1 MDNSPHTIPEFWKG
15 YISGTNRGSL
25 TMSLNRNGEFF
36 QGVAIVADQEFGPSI
51 IACSGQLTGCQASV
65 NLLRFLGSAP
75 QTPLYGNLKL
85 NFGENFDSAEGTWQ
99 TDIGT
104 QGTCKLW
111 PTEGWRMSWWLTLAV
126 TKFRIFLRQHGAI
139 IYASF
144 LIVVAILGLF
154 QKVELSYPTLILLL
168 VPGLYIFRR
177 YLVELIH
184 AFRVRKLGPIELET
198 QNPLTEDI
206 RRVISQHVQE
216 TVAFVVL
223 NGFFVIR
230 TKLLLIW
237 LSQNPPVD
245 RAQFNAYAST
255 IGVPVDNL
263 DATWSALVVSG
274 CAQPEGERIAV
285 TDFGRRYVAHLT
297 RQN

>member
-1 MDNSPHTIPEFWKG
+1 MNDSPKTIRGFWTG
-15 YISGTNRGSL
+15 YISGTNRGAVNL
-25 TMSLNRNGEFF
+25 RLGRHGEVLE
-36 QGVAIVADQEFGPSI
+36 GVAIVSDHQYGSSI
-51 IACSGQLTGCQASV
+51 VIFSGGLTDNQANFS
-65 NLLRFLGSAP
+65 LQRFVGSAP
-75 QTPLYGNLKL
+75 LMALSGNLRL
-85 NFGENFDSAEGTWQ
+85 SFRENFESAEGTWE

-104 QGTCKLW
+104 QGTCSLR
-111 PTEGWRMSWWLTLAV
+111 PSERSRTSWWVSLAV
-126 TKFRIFLRQHGAI
+126 AKFRIFLYQYGAVL
-139 IYASF
+139 YASF
-144 LIVVAILGLF
+144 LILVAILSLF
-154 QKVELSYPTLILLL
+154 QKIEISYPTLFLVL
-168 VPGLYIFRR
+168 VPGLYIFRVH
-177 YLVELIH
+177 LSELIL

-198 QNPLTEDI
+198 QNPLTEDM
-206 RRVISQHVQE
+206 RRVIAQHVQE
-216 TVAFVVL
+216 TVAFVIL

-237 LSQNPPVD
+237 LSQNQPVD

-274 CAQPEGERIAV
+274 CAQPEGEKIAV

>member
-1 MDNSPHTIPEFWKG
+1 MFSGGLTDN
-15 YISGTNRGSL
+15 
-25 TMSLNRNGEFF
+25 
-36 QGVAIVADQEFGPSI
+36 
-51 IACSGQLTGCQASV
+51 QA
-65 NLLRFLGSAP
+65 NFTLQRFVGSAP
-75 QTPLYGNLKL
+75 LMALSGNLKL
-85 NFGENFDSAEGTWQ
+85 NFRENFESAEGTWD

-111 PTEGWRMSWWLTLAV
+111 PTERWMMSWWVTLAV
-126 TKFRIFLRQHGAI
+126 TTFRIFLRQHGGI

-154 QKVELSYPTLILLL
+154 QKVEFSYPTLILLL

-177 YLVELIH
+177 HLSELIH

-223 NGFFVIR
+223 DGFFVIR

-255 IGVPVDNL
+255 IGVPLDNL

-274 CAQPEGERIAV
+274 CAQPEGERIVV
-285 TDFGRRYVAHLT
+285 TEFGRRYVAHLT

>member
-1 MDNSPHTIPEFWKG
+1 MVKSPKTVRGLWTG
-15 YISGTNRGSL
+15 YISGTNRGLL
-25 TMSLNRNGEFF
+25 TMSLNRNVDIL

-51 IACSGQLTGCQASV
+51 VEFSGQLTVNQAGL

-75 QTPLYGNLKL
+75 QTPLYGNLNL

-111 PTEGWRMSWWLTLAV
+111 PTQRWRMSWWLTLAV
-126 TKFRIFLRQHGAI
+126 TKLRIFVRQHGAT

-144 LIVVAILGLF
+144 LMLVAILGLF
-154 QKVELSYPTLILLL
+154 QKVECSYPTLILLL

-177 YLVELIH
+177 HLSELIH

-245 RAQFNAYAST
+245 RAQFNAYAGT
-255 IGVPVDNL
+255 IGVSVDNL